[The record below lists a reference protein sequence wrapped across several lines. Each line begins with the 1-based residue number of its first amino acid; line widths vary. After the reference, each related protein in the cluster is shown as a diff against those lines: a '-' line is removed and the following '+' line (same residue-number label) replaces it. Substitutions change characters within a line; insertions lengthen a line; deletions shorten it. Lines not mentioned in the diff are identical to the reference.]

1 MSAATSTHSLSGN
14 GLVLDV
20 SNHVL
25 FIFSFRLGM
34 FTNDLMRS
42 SCRLQ
47 SDTEED
53 AHKLEKNLA
62 VHVEVS
68 LSISVQPLPRL
79 VHQCKA

>member
-1 MSAATSTHSLSGN
+1 MVN
-14 GLVLDV
+14 GLVLDI
-20 SNHVL
+20 SN
-25 FIFSFRLGM
+25 IRLLM
-34 FTNDLMRS
+34 CCHFHFQAWNDLMRS

-53 AHKLEKNLA
+53 AHMLEKNLA

-68 LSISVQPLPRL
+68 LSISVQPLPCL